1 MFDSIYIKDNQLQL
15 FLKKVAYFNAAY
27 IKNNDLQC

>member
-1 MFDSIYIKDNQLQL
+1 MFDSIYIKGNQLQL
-15 FLKKVAYFNAAY
+15 FQKRVVYFNAAY